1 MQMLTMCPVDFSG
14 KITNSV
20 VGFLVERGV
29 EFSTLTELTELPPE
43 FLRDPTSWLP
53 AKKVESFLAEIDS
66 RFHALSPNHNLL
78 EHVGHQARD
87 LKAWGVLDSVLRMI
101 EKPQDIYL
109 QPQRFISYFVAPS
122 PPIANLQRNAESVA
136 FDLPISY
143 EEYPAT
149 NLFLRSAL
157 ESLPQFIGL
166 EMAEVAWVQTRIV
179 VNWAPSQVNFE
190 LGAAQERR
198 MAPEFMD
205 SIIATLERTEKALE
219 ERTRELERIKQ
230 ENTKAAQ
237 SKTGDLEKWFDLYR
251 NLNRYSQQVMKLQD
265 YFTRSQQL
273 ITLLVGQNRLNVQV
287 KEAMKRVGW
296 DTVQTQFPEL
306 TSQLLKDFEEEKQ
319 FLHNMENKSA
329 KDSENSRARDTRQ
342 PWLPHS

>member
-1 MQMLTMCPVDFSG
+1 
-14 KITNSV
+14 
-20 VGFLVERGV
+20 
-29 EFSTLTELTELPPE
+29 
-43 FLRDPTSWLP
+43 
-53 AKKVESFLAEIDS
+53 
-66 RFHALSPNHNLL
+66 
-78 EHVGHQARD
+78 
-87 LKAWGVLDSVLRMI
+87 MI

-122 PPIANLQRNAESVA
+122 PPIANLQRSADSVS
-136 FDLPISY
+136 FDVPISF

-166 EMAEVAWVQTRIV
+166 EMAEVGWLQTRIV
-179 VNWAPSQVNFE
+179 VNWAPSQVKME
-190 LGAAQERR
+190 LGEAAQERR
-198 MAPEFMD
+198 MAPEVME

-230 ENTKAAQ
+230 ENAKAAQ

-273 ITLLVGQNRLNVQV
+273 ITLLVGQNRLNLQV

-296 DTVQTQFPEL
+296 EQVQQSFPE
-306 TSQLLKDFEEEKQ
+306 TTGQLLQDFEKEKQ
-319 FLHNMENKSA
+319 VFNNLEQKNGE
-329 KDSENSRARDTRQ
+329 DSQSSRARDSRQ

>member
-1 MQMLTMCPVDFSG
+1 VDFSG

-20 VGFLVERGV
+20 VGFLIERGV
-29 EFSTLTELTELPPE
+29 EFSTLSELTELPPE

-53 AKKVESFLAEIDS
+53 AKKVEAFLAAVES
-66 RFHALSPNHNLL
+66 RYHSLSPNHNLI
-78 EHVGHQARD
+78 EHIGHSARD

-122 PPIANLQRNAESVA
+122 PPIANLRRDADSVA

-157 ESLPQFIGL
+157 EGLPQFIGL
-166 EMAEVAWVQTRIV
+166 EIAEVAWVQTRIV
-179 VNWAPSQVNFE
+179 VNWAPSQVKME
-190 LGAAQERR
+190 LGEAEQERR
-198 MAPEFMD
+198 LAPEFMD

-230 ENTKAAQ
+230 ENAKAAQ

-265 YFTRSQQL
+265 FFTRSQQL
-273 ITLLVGQNRLNVQV
+273 ITLLVGQNRMNVQV

-296 DTVQTQFPEL
+296 DQVQTSFPEL
-306 TSQLLKDFEEEKQ
+306 TGQLLKDFENEKQ
-319 FLHNMENKSA
+319 FLNNMENKNA
-329 KDSENSRARDTRQ
+329 KDHQDTRARDSRQ

>member
-1 MQMLTMCPVDFSG
+1 VDFSG

-20 VGFLVERGV
+20 CGFLLERGV
-29 EFSTLTELTELPPE
+29 EFSVLTELTELPPD

-53 AKKVESFLAEIDS
+53 AKKVEAFLHAVDS
-66 RFHALSPNHNLL
+66 RFHHLSPNHNLL
-78 EHVGHQARD
+78 DHIGHQARD

-109 QPQRFISYFVAPS
+109 QPHRFISYFVAPS
-122 PPIANLQRNAESVA
+122 PPIANLQRNADSVA

-143 EEYPAT
+143 EEYPCT

-157 ESLPQFIGL
+157 ESLPLFIGL

-179 VNWAPSQVNFE
+179 VNWAPSQDKME
-190 LGAAQERR
+190 LGEERK
-198 MAPEFMD
+198 MAPEVMN

-230 ENTKAAQ
+230 ENAMAAQ
-237 SKTGDLEKWFDLYR
+237 SQTGELDKWFDLYR
-251 NLNRYSQQVMKLQD
+251 NMNRYTQQVLKLQD

-273 ITLLVGQNRLNVQV
+273 ITLLVGQNRANIQV

-296 DTVQTQFPEL
+296 EQVQAHFPETTAEL
-306 TSQLLKDFEEEKQ
+306 IKGFENEKQLLN
-319 FLHNMENKSA
+319 NMEQRNA
-329 KDSENSRARDTRQ
+329 KDSQDSRPRDPRQ